1 MPVPVAPIAASA
13 AALLG
18 VGALTA
24 ALVLPPV
31 PPPQPRVWMD
41 QPAGAAVMLAGDLRF
56 DLHGTGAQSVTQL
69 RIQIT
74 QDGAELTTLTDTSL
88 DVSPGGPP
96 VLAAG
101 AVLWKGAGA
110 GSYILRP
117 YALSDGAWLEGEP
130 VALTVVAVE
139 GAPVDEPWFEPEPE
153 YTEEPFPEETEEPFP
168 DDPEDPEYPEDPDQP
183 DPGPVDPDP
192 VPPTTAPQPPAATP
206 PVGRIQRLGDE
217 VANESD
223 FIVTYQPQAA
233 FVDVQVQV
241 VSSGTAMNPN
251 GSWASYGCSTPTGSA
266 GDAKCRVHTFTPG
279 SSLTRWAYYRAVIT
293 ANGLTTYAY
302 GASYW
307 TIPVVVH

>member
-18 VGALTA
+18 AGALTV
-24 ALVLPPV
+24 ALVLPPA

-41 QPAGAAVMLAGDLRF
+41 QPAGAAVLVAGDLRL

-74 QDGAELTTLTDTSL
+74 RDGTEVASLTDTSV

-101 AVLWKGAGA
+101 AVLWKDAGA

-117 YALSDGAWLEGEP
+117 YALSDGAWLAGDP

-153 YTEEPFPEETEEPFP
+153 YTEEPFPEGIEEPFP
-168 DDPEDPEYPEDPDQP
+168 EEPEGPDQP
-183 DPGPVDPDP
+183 DPGPVDPEP
-192 VPPTTAPQPPAATP
+192 APPTTAPQPPAATP
-206 PVGRIQRLGDE
+206 PIGRIQRIGDE

-223 FIVTYQPQAA
+223 FIVSYQPQAA

-241 VSSGTAMNPN
+241 VTSGTAMNPN
-251 GSWASYGCSTPTGSA
+251 GSWTSYGCSTPTSNG
-266 GDAKCRVHTFTPG
+266 GDTTCRVHAYTPG
-279 SSLTRWAYYRAVIT
+279 STLTRWAYYRAVIT

-302 GASYW
+302 GPASW
-307 TIPVVVH
+307 TIPAVVH